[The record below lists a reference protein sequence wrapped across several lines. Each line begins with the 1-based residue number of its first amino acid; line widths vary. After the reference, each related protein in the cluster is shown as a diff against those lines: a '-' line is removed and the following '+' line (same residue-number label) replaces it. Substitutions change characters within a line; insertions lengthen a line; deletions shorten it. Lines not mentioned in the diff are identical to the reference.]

1 MEYTKTLP
9 MRAARIIASKTLI
22 TAAAYMPVPLAL
34 LGVAQV
40 KPLTSPVIIF
50 IPYFIILAVASASI
64 FEIKLFLG
72 SAAKGEIAALVQ
84 DLEKLIVGIVALLI
98 PEVAYAVVYL
108 VSVDHILAILIM
120 GIVAFSELAVA
131 LHLLKRG

>member
-1 MEYTKTLP
+1 M
-9 MRAARIIASKTLI
+9 
-22 TAAAYMPVPLAL
+22 AL
-34 LGVAQV
+34 V

-50 IPYFIILAVASASI
+50 IPYFVILAVASASV

-84 DLEKLIVGIVALLI
+84 DLKKLIVGVLALLI
-98 PEVAYAVVYL
+98 PEVAYAAIYFL
-108 VSVDHILAILIM
+108 SVDHILAILTM
-120 GIVAFSELAVA
+120 GIVTFAELAVA